1 VIQKRIGVLTI
12 ALGSSGVSP
21 LSNLMKILLNL
32 SNNPIYIITGGE
44 GSKVQDIDA
53 RIHPINIRY
62 QVKRNPFS
70 RIVSYIFTQI
80 RMSIS
85 IIKMAKN
92 VDIWLFFFGGDLLIF
107 PVISAIITRKT
118 VVMLFSSSEFL
129 MSESRKSNFSVIIRI
144 ISKINYSLFD
154 KLILYSPALI
164 SEWNLESYRHKI
176 IFAHRHF
183 LNFNT
188 FTVTTPLFNRPPLIG
203 YIGRLS
209 REKGIQNFTKALPT
223 IIGNRKDLRVFIG
236 GDGELKDSIEKSLKG
251 FELTN
256 NVDLPGWISHEDLPH
271 YMNQLHLL
279 IIPSYTEG
287 LPNIMLEAMAC
298 GTPVLATSVGGIP
311 DVIRDG
317 ETGFIMEDNSPEC
330 IAMNVTRALGSP
342 DLERVAERGRRFVE
356 GNYTFESVV
365 ARWKNIFEDL

>member
-1 VIQKRIGVLTI
+1 MIQKRIGVLTI
-12 ALGSSGVSP
+12 ATGSSGVSP
-21 LSNLMKILLNL
+21 LSNLMKIVLNL
-32 SNNPIYIITGGE
+32 SNNSLYIITGGE
-44 GSKVQDIDA
+44 GSKVQEIDP
-53 RIHPINIRY
+53 RIHSINIRY

-70 RIVSYIFTQI
+70 LIFSYIFAQI

-85 IIKMAKN
+85 IITMAKN
-92 VDIWLFFFGGDLLIF
+92 VDIWLFFFGGDLLVL

-129 MSESRKSNFSVIIRI
+129 MSESRKSNFKVIIRI
-144 ISKINYSLFD
+144 ISKINYNLFN

-164 SEWNLESYRHKI
+164 PEWNLESYRHKI
-176 IFAHRHF
+176 IIAHRHF

-209 REKGIQNFTKALPT
+209 REKGVQNFTKALP
-223 IIGNRKDLRVFIG
+223 IILGNRKDLRVFIG
-236 GDGELKDSIEKSLKG
+236 GDGDLKESIVESLKG
-251 FELTN
+251 FKLTN
-256 NVDLPGWISHEDLPH
+256 NVDLPGWISHEDLPK
-271 YMNQLHLL
+271 YLNQLHLL

-298 GTPVLATSVGGIP
+298 GTPVLAARVGAIP

-317 ETGFIMEDNSPEC
+317 ETGFIMEDNSPDC

-342 DLERVAERGRRFVE
+342 DLERIADRGRMFVE
-356 GNYTFESVV
+356 ENYTFEAVV
-365 ARWKNIFEDL
+365 ARWKNIFEEI